1 MLVLTFVAGVCNF
14 LCQTAFTRYVVQMID
29 TTKVGLWVGK
39 VLNVDGKNNVRPF
52 DIVINKS
59 LWFLFAYLPPRK
71 KC

>member
-1 MLVLTFVAGVCNF
+1 
-14 LCQTAFTRYVVQMID
+14 MID